1 MFTTKIIKNQ
11 ANPKEPFEVI
21 IQVDKLNRICD
32 FQGVTPEIRAYLLN
46 IFRGRQYDSETTS
59 IRLVH
64 VLTDVLNE
72 EV

>member
-1 MFTTKIIKNQ
+1 MFIKKFIKNQ
-11 ANPKEPFEVI
+11 TNPKEPFEVQV
-21 IQVDKLNRICD
+21 QVDKLNRICD
-32 FQGVTPEIRAYLLN
+32 FHEVTPEIRVYLLN

>member
-11 ANPKEPFEVI
+11 SNPKKPFEVVV
-21 IQVDKLNRICD
+21 QSDKLHRICD
-32 FQGVTPEIRAYLLN
+32 FKGVTPELRSHLLN
-46 IFRGRQYDSETTS
+46 IFRGRQINSENTS
-59 IRLVH
+59 IRLTH

>member
-1 MFTTKIIKNQ
+1 MFIKKFIKNQ
-11 ANPKEPFEVI
+11 AKPKEPFEVI

-32 FQGVTPEIRAYLLN
+32 FQGVTSEIRAYLLN

>member
-1 MFTTKIIKNQ
+1 MFIKKFIKNQ

-21 IQVDKLNRICD
+21 VQVDKLNRICD
-32 FQGVTPEIRAYLLN
+32 FKGVTSETRAYLLN
-46 IFRGRQYDSETTS
+46 IFQGQQYNSETTS

>member
-1 MFTTKIIKNQ
+1 MYIKKFIKNQ
-11 ANPKEPFEVI
+11 AKPKEPFEVI

-32 FQGVTPEIRAYLLN
+32 FKGVTSEIRAYLLN

>member
-1 MFTTKIIKNQ
+1 MYIKKFIKNQ

-32 FQGVTPEIRAYLLN
+32 FQGVTPETRAYLLN

>member
-1 MFTTKIIKNQ
+1 MYIKKFIKNQ
-11 ANPKEPFEVI
+11 TNPKKPFEVI
-21 IQVDKLNRICD
+21 IQIDKLNRICD

-46 IFRGRQYDSETTS
+46 IFRGQQYDSETTS

>member
-1 MFTTKIIKNQ
+1 MYIKKFIKNQ
-11 ANPKEPFEVI
+11 TNPKEPFGVFV
-21 IQVDKLNRICD
+21 QVDKLNRICD
-32 FQGVTPEIRAYLLN
+32 FQEVTPEIRVYLLN

>member
-1 MFTTKIIKNQ
+1 MYIKKFIKNQ

-59 IRLVH
+59 IRLIH
-64 VLTDVLNE
+64 VLTDMLNE

>member
-11 ANPKEPFEVI
+11 SNPKEPFEVVV
-21 IQVDKLNRICD
+21 QSDKLHRICD
-32 FQGVTPEIRAYLLN
+32 FKGVTPEIRAYLLN
-46 IFRGRQYDSETTS
+46 IFRGQQWDSETTS

>member
-11 ANPKEPFEVI
+11 SNPKEPFEVVV
-21 IQVDKLNRICD
+21 QSDKLNRICD
-32 FQGVTPEIRAYLLN
+32 FKGVTPEIRAYLLN
-46 IFRGRQYDSETTS
+46 IFRGQQYNSETTS

>member
-11 ANPKEPFEVI
+11 SNPKEPFEVVV
-21 IQVDKLNRICD
+21 QSDKLHRICD

-46 IFRGRQYDSETTS
+46 IFRGQQWDSETTS

>member
-11 ANPKEPFEVI
+11 SNPKEPFEVVV
-21 IQVDKLNRICD
+21 QSDKLHRICD
-32 FQGVTPEIRAYLLN
+32 FRGVTPEIRAYLLN
-46 IFRGRQYDSETTS
+46 IFRGQQYNSETTS

>member
-1 MFTTKIIKNQ
+1 MCIKKFIQNQ
-11 ANPKEPFEVI
+11 VNPKEPFEVI

-32 FQGVTPEIRAYLLN
+32 FQEVTPEIRAYLLN

>member
-1 MFTTKIIKNQ
+1 MFIKKFIQNQ
-11 ANPKEPFEVI
+11 VNPKEPFEVI

>member
-11 ANPKEPFEVI
+11 LNPKEPFEVVV
-21 IQVDKLNRICD
+21 QSDKLHRICD
-32 FQGVTPEIRAYLLN
+32 FRGVTPEIRAYLLN
-46 IFRGRQYDSETTS
+46 IFRGQQYNSETTS

>member
-1 MFTTKIIKNQ
+1 MYIKKFIKNQ
-11 ANPKEPFEVI
+11 TNPKEPFEVI

-32 FQGVTPEIRAYLLN
+32 FRGVTPEIRAYLLN

>member
-1 MFTTKIIKNQ
+1 MFIKKFIKNQ
-11 ANPKEPFEVI
+11 ANPKEPFEVFV
-21 IQVDKLNRICD
+21 QVDKLNRICD
-32 FQGVTPEIRAYLLN
+32 FQGVTPEIRVYLLN

>member
-1 MFTTKIIKNQ
+1 MYIKKFIKNQ

-32 FQGVTPEIRAYLLN
+32 FQGVTSEIRAYLLN
-46 IFRGRQYDSETTS
+46 IFRGQQWDSETTS

>member
-1 MFTTKIIKNQ
+1 MYIKKFIQNQ
-11 ANPKEPFEVI
+11 AKPKEPFGVFV
-21 IQVDKLNRICD
+21 QVDKLNRICD

-46 IFRGRQYDSETTS
+46 IFRGRQYNSETTS

>member
-1 MFTTKIIKNQ
+1 MFIKKFIKNQ
-11 ANPKEPFEVI
+11 TNPKEPFEVI
-21 IQVDKLNRICD
+21 VQVDKLNRICD
-32 FQGVTPEIRAYLLN
+32 FKGVTSETRAYLLN

>member
-1 MFTTKIIKNQ
+1 MYIKKFIQNQ
-11 ANPKEPFEVI
+11 VDSKEPFEVI
-21 IQVDKLNRICD
+21 IQADKFNRICD
-32 FQGVTPEIRAYLLN
+32 FQGVTPEIRVYLLN
-46 IFRGRQYDSETTS
+46 IFRGQQYNSETTS

>member
-11 ANPKEPFEVI
+11 SNPKEPFEVVV
-21 IQVDKLNRICD
+21 QSDKLHRICD
-32 FQGVTPEIRAYLLN
+32 FKGVTPETRAYLLN
-46 IFRGRQYDSETTS
+46 IFRGQQYNSETTS

-64 VLTDVLNE
+64 VLTDVFNE

>member
-1 MFTTKIIKNQ
+1 MYIKKFIKNQ
-11 ANPKEPFEVI
+11 PKPKEPFEVI

-32 FQGVTPEIRAYLLN
+32 FQEVTPEIRAYLLN

>member
-1 MFTTKIIKNQ
+1 MYIKKFIKNQ

-32 FQGVTPEIRAYLLN
+32 FRGVTPEIRAYLLN

-72 EV
+72 EG

>member
-1 MFTTKIIKNQ
+1 MFIKKFIKNQ

-21 IQVDKLNRICD
+21 VQVDKLNRICD

-46 IFRGRQYDSETTS
+46 IFRGQQYNSETTS

>member
-1 MFTTKIIKNQ
+1 MYIKKFIKNQ
-11 ANPKEPFEVI
+11 SNPKEPFEVI

>member
-1 MFTTKIIKNQ
+1 MYIKKFIKNQ

-32 FQGVTPEIRAYLLN
+32 FRGVTPEIRAYLLN